1 MNLRTK
7 PTASAVLICALA
19 AWGCLQAG
27 EHPAEAQ
34 GADASPTNPQGWVL
48 VPSGEFDMGDHHDL
62 GGREHRSDEV
72 PIHTVRLDPFYMA
85 ATEVTNAEYCR
96 FLNDAATARSIVVRD
111 GFVYADDGS
120 TLYCDTVDADP
131 ASSIRWDGQGF
142 ILVGKREGHPVVCV
156 RWHGAAAFCNW
167 LSEEN
172 GYKPCYDSATWN
184 CDYSRDGFRLPTE
197 AEWEYAALG
206 GQHEPYCIFPW
217 GDDPDET
224 KANWPNCGDPYE
236 TGPFPWTTPVGFY
249 NGALRAREDFGW
261 PGTQAEYQTSDGANG
276 YGLYDMSGNVWEWV
290 NDWYRRDY
298 YAMSPGANPTGP
310 DSGQPMPDGKPY
322 RVLRGGNWYNGE
334 WGHGRS
340 ANRDPSYFR
349 GPDDP
354 NHRWY
359 HIGFRVVRPGPGN
372 TGNMDVGKASVKSA
386 ARTSS
391 YDAGSSPQRREEG
404 LRSSEDRPP
413 RREEGPR
420 PREGQRPRHG
430 DKFQGTDSNGD
441 GAVSLEEFLF
451 HEEKK
456 FNRIDADENGS
467 VSSAEMAA
475 DERQQ
480 GKGPAPRGGR
490 FERTDANRDGFVTLT
505 EYLSAEK
512 TKFFERDR
520 NQDGNLSREELEAGQ
535 PGSRRP
541 GAPRRDGAMQ
551 QGRGKA
557 RERETNARRS
567 ERRGPR
573 RQHDRDSQ
581 RPSDSRQY
589 AKNAQRPDR
598 REEGRGSQRP
608 PEPREG
614 GRQRGGRQKTALD
627 ITALSEGK
635 LGLVTNAVKAAP
647 GYTLFAPKHRNMTYL
662 IDNQGQKVHEWTNSQ
677 YEPGQTVYL
686 LENGNLLRCCFTHAR
701 GFTRGGEGGRI
712 EEYDWDDNLVWGFD
726 YATDTH
732 MLHHDIAVMPNG
744 NILALAVERRGL
756 EQCVEAGFDPAL
768 IRDGE
773 LYPDYVIEIE
783 PTRPK
788 GGRVVWEWHVWD
800 HLIQERDSSKAN
812 YGRVAEHPERIDVN
826 CNGRRVPAFWNH
838 MNSIAYNEKLDQIVL
853 SVRGCNEIWVID
865 HDTTTQE
872 AAAKKG
878 DLLYR
883 WGNPAAYGQGG
894 ANSRQLFQQHD
905 AHWIPEGHPGAGN
918 ILIFNN
924 GLDRGYSSV
933 EEIVPPVNA
942 SGDYAIAQGGTYG
955 PANPIWT
962 YTAPNETEFFSSE
975 ISGAHRLPNGNTLI
989 CAGVLGT
996 FFEVTP
1002 AGKTVWKYVNP
1013 VVRGGILAQ
1022 GEQPGVDDRG
1032 HYLNAVFKVHRYP
1045 KDFPGLVGKDLNA
1058 LGPIELAA
1066 SMKGETGLDKVNTQ
1080 PERRQRNKEHSPD
1093 TAPRDDSVL
1102 RSLGYL

>member
-1 MNLRTK
+1 MNARTK

-19 AWGCLQAG
+19 VWGCLPAG

-72 PIHTVRLDPFYMA
+72 PIHTVRLDSFYMA

-96 FLNDAATARSIVVRD
+96 FLTAAAKAQAVVVRD

-131 ASSIRWDGQGF
+131 ASSIRWDGHGF
-142 ILVGKREGHPVVCV
+142 AVVGKRESHPVVCV
-156 RWHGAAAFCNW
+156 RWCGAAAYCNW
-167 LSEEN
+167 LSAESA
-172 GYKPCYDSATWN
+172 YWPCYDSVTWD
-184 CDYSRDGFRLPTE
+184 CDYSQAGFRLPTE

-206 GQHEPYCIFPW
+206 GQYEPYRIFPW
-217 GDDPDET
+217 GDEPDEG
-224 KANWPNCGDPYE
+224 KANWPNSGDPYE
-236 TGPFPWTTPVGFY
+236 TGPYPWTTPVGFY
-249 NGALRAREDFGW
+249 NGGVHTRTDFQW
-261 PGTQAEYQTSDGANG
+261 PGAQAEYQTSDGANG

-290 NDWYRRDY
+290 NDWYRRAY
-298 YAMSPGANPTGP
+298 YATSPGANPTGP

-334 WGHGRS
+334 WGHGRA

-372 TGNMDVGKASVKSA
+372 TGNMDVGRAPVKIGASASF
-386 ARTSS
+386 S
-391 YDAGSSPQRREEG
+391 DPGLPRR
-404 LRSSEDRPP
+404 

-420 PREGQRPRHG
+420 PREGQPPRREEDSQPREDRPPRRG

-441 GAVSLEEFLF
+441 GAVSLAEYLF

-456 FNRIDADENGS
+456 FGRIDTNRDDALSPSE
-467 VSSAEMAA
+467 VEA

-480 GKGPAPRGGR
+480 SRGPSRRRNGR
-490 FERTDANRDGFVTLT
+490 FERSDIDRNGSVSLEEYLADESEKFRRRDMNRDGI
-505 EYLSAEK
+505 
-512 TKFFERDR
+512 
-520 NQDGNLSREELEAGQ
+520 LSREELEAGQ
-535 PGSRRP
+535 PGGGRP
-541 GAPRRDGAMQ
+541 EPPRRDGRMQ
-551 QGRGKA
+551 QSRA
-557 RERETNARRS
+557 ES
-567 ERRGPR
+567 RGP
-573 RQHDRDSQ
+573 
-581 RPSDSRQY
+581 
-589 AKNAQRPDR
+589 
-598 REEGRGSQRP
+598 QRP
-608 PEPREG
+608 PEPRERPGDQG
-614 GRQRGGRQKTALD
+614 GKQKAFLD
-627 ITALSEGK
+627 IATVSEGK
-635 LGLVTNAVKAAP
+635 LGLVTGTSGAAS

-662 IDNQGQKVHEWTNSQ
+662 IDNQGQKVHEWTTCQ

-701 GFTRGGEGGRI
+701 GFTRGGEGGRL
-712 EEYDWDDNLVWGFD
+712 EEYDWDDNLVWEFD
-726 YATDTH
+726 YATDQH
-732 MLHHDIAVMPNG
+732 MLHHDIAVLPNG
-744 NILALAVERRGL
+744 NILALAVERRSL

-788 GGRVVWEWHVWD
+788 GGRIVWEWHVWD
-800 HLIQERDSSKAN
+800 HLVQGRDASKAN
-812 YGRVAEHPERIDVN
+812 YGRVAAHPERVDVN

-838 MNSIAYNEKLDQIVL
+838 MNSIAYNAKLDQIML
-853 SVRGCNEIWVID
+853 SVRGCNELWVLD
-865 HDTTTQE
+865 HSITTRE
-872 AAAKKG
+872 AAGAGG

-883 WGNPAAYGQGG
+883 WGNPAAYGRGDAHHQ
-894 ANSRQLFQQHD
+894 QLFQQHD
-905 AHWIPEGHPGAGN
+905 PHWIPEGHPGAGN

-924 GLDRGYSSV
+924 GLGRGYSSV
-933 EEIVPPVNA
+933 EEIVPPVDSNGA
-942 SGDYAIAQGGTYG
+942 YRLSEGGAYG
-955 PANPIWT
+955 PSSPVWN
-962 YTAPNETEFFSSE
+962 YTAPNKAEFFSSE

-996 FFEVTP
+996 FFEVTQQ
-1002 AGKTVWKYVNP
+1002 GETVWKYVNP
-1013 VVRGGILAQ
+1013 VVRGGTLAQ

-1045 KDFPGLVGKDLNA
+1045 PDYAGLAGRDLTPT
-1058 LGPIELAA
+1058 GPIEVPS
-1066 SMKGETGLDKVNTQ
+1066 SMKDKTGLDRVNTQ
-1080 PERRQRNKEHSPD
+1080 PVRGHRRSAEDQEGDREG
-1093 TAPRDDSVL
+1093 RSVL